1 MTIEIKGIENIEKI
15 EKPWGYEKWI
25 ADGAPDFQY
34 ALKEIFFKAGHSSSI
49 QFHEVKEETS
59 YVQKGSGIL
68 FYYPENIDLE
78 KYKNNGYT
86 DTEIQDMLKNFKQE
100 EIVPGMVYHIKPGT
114 IHRIK
119 AITDLT
125 VIESSTIELD
135 DVIRINDEWGR
146 RDGII
151 PSEHKPIFR
160 PIDFYFAQDERIEFA
175 CKFAK
180 GVVLFCSHGINSQYL
195 ISKILLENGADEV
208 WHYDSKLD
216 QRITIRKMNDGKI
229 EMEEKKKFSD
239 INDETFDCI
248 LTFEELQFQEKRNEL
263 LQTYKKILK
272 NDGTLILST
281 RNKLSSAEARILP
294 KFDHHKSELDKF
306 FKKGVSKNEL
316 MSLITPLF
324 STVEMLYQR
333 EVSNIDHKFGT
344 STWKSKLTQKIASD
358 SKIVL
363 KKLDKNEKF
372 YKKYLGKFMQ
382 EYRKKEYLRN
392 SSQLSVNYI
401 PKKLT
406 NEITPQIFLFVC
418 KK

>member
-1 MTIEIKGIENIEKI
+1 M
-15 EKPWGYEKWI
+15 
-25 ADGAPDFQY
+25 
-34 ALKEIFFKAGHSSSI
+34 
-49 QFHEVKEETS
+49 
-59 YVQKGSGIL
+59 
-68 FYYPENIDLE
+68 
-78 KYKNNGYT
+78 
-86 DTEIQDMLKNFKQE
+86 
-100 EIVPGMVYHIKPGT
+100 
-114 IHRIK
+114 
-119 AITDLT
+119 
-125 VIESSTIELD
+125 
-135 DVIRINDEWGR
+135 
-146 RDGII
+146 
-151 PSEHKPIFR
+151 
-160 PIDFYFAQDERIEFA
+160 
-175 CKFAK
+175 
-180 GVVLFCSHGINSQYL
+180 
-195 ISKILLENGADEV
+195 
-208 WHYDSKLD
+208 
-216 QRITIRKMNDGKI
+216 
-229 EMEEKKKFSD
+229 
-239 INDETFDCI
+239 
-248 LTFEELQFQEKRNEL
+248 
-263 LQTYKKILK
+263 
-272 NDGTLILST
+272 ST